1 MKFVFTV
8 GSLIKA
14 LIYLMA
20 FSITFYNI
28 GISLGPIKVN
38 IPLISILILDTIL
51 VFKEKFNSKN
61 VLLLGL
67 FFLICLMSGIIRH
80 PFLSYFPSLSF
91 TLALLLP
98 LCVNWEKIGIE
109 KERMLNYLVSGALL
123 SILFIPFE
131 LYFRYM
137 HLFGFEGNELWLN
150 FGGHSLLFY
159 RVSSTMSEPSHY
171 MVVLSFIYILV
182 DIAIKKGYQIK
193 YIRLFKYGYFGAL
206 ILSVSLSGIALIL
219 FYFLMKFIYFTLKC
233 IENKVKLKISRR
245 VIFGIIGGIVL
256 LFIVNSFSN
265 NLIGKIVSRV
275 KDRVLV
281 TKDLIREQKSI
292 DSEGVRSSF
301 IWVSKIY
308 LTNSSEF
315 NILLGEGYSNY
326 QKWLRNNESKIGYKT
341 GEVYNLFLAL
351 LLSIGVLGLI
361 VFVILVINLADIDFR
376 RGNDVIFLTTLFVSF
391 LSHGYLIMYWV
402 WLPILFFKI
411 IKRDHNLI

>member
-1 MKFVFTV
+1 
-8 GSLIKA
+8 
-14 LIYLMA
+14 
-20 FSITFYNI
+20 
-28 GISLGPIKVN
+28 
-38 IPLISILILDTIL
+38 
-51 VFKEKFNSKN
+51 
-61 VLLLGL
+61 
-67 FFLICLMSGIIRH
+67 
-80 PFLSYFPSLSF
+80 
-91 TLALLLP
+91 
-98 LCVNWEKIGIE
+98 
-109 KERMLNYLVSGALL
+109 
-123 SILFIPFE
+123 
-131 LYFRYM
+131 
-137 HLFGFEGNELWLN
+137 
-150 FGGHSLLFY
+150 
-159 RVSSTMSEPSHY
+159 

-351 LLSIGVLGLI
+351 LLSIGMLGLI